1 MRQIAQQ
8 MKQRV
13 KAPQLP
19 LDDSE
24 AEEEAELQIDSE
36 LEEFDI

>member
-1 MRQIAQQ
+1 MRQITQL
-8 MKQRV
+8 MIQRA

-24 AEEEAELQIDSE
+24 AEEEAEP
-36 LEEFDI
+36 